1 MKTNLFKTIFSI
13 FLILITTNLSAQEK
27 IIKDIEEAKAI
38 SKQVTQYFKENN
50 TIEAFKILKSFW
62 PLPENEIYS
71 LENQTMQS
79 LNVIS
84 QRFGKPESILKIKE
98 QNIPDAA
105 FRETYLVKF
114 EYTAIRLVF
123 TYYKN
128 SKGWIINAFK
138 WDDNYAEEFK

>member
-1 MKTNLFKTIFSI
+1 MKTNYFKIIFSI

-71 LENQTMQS
+71 LENQTIQS

>member
-1 MKTNLFKTIFSI
+1 
-13 FLILITTNLSAQEK
+13 
-27 IIKDIEEAKAI
+27 
-38 SKQVTQYFKENN
+38 
-50 TIEAFKILKSFW
+50 
-62 PLPENEIYS
+62 
-71 LENQTMQS
+71 MQS